1 MKFCH
6 VKACEDK
13 DIPLGLKG
21 ELPHQK
27 YIKESQNIGCS
38 EDLNK
43 ELGFLNKSISE
54 KTHLELKRW
63 ADYDD
68 AQDNFCILDDNQ
80 QGAEYVDLLLNPESK
95 FGKGGKLAITVK
107 IWPLSFTL
115 KSRKKFL
122 FLSFNLNNFLDI
134 ALNFI

>member
-6 VKACEDK
+6 VETCEDK

-27 YIKESQNIGCS
+27 YIKEAAKIGCS
-38 EDLNK
+38 EDFNQ

-54 KTHLELKRW
+54 KTQSELKRW
-63 ADYDD
+63 KDYDD

-80 QGAEYVDLLLNPESK
+80 EGAEYVDLLLNPESE
-95 FGKGGKLAITVK
+95 
-107 IWPLSFTL
+107 LSF
-115 KSRKKFL
+115 R
-122 FLSFNLNNFLDI
+122 
-134 ALNFI
+134 